1 MFGEGERVATIEVL
15 NANEDGS
22 NLVFEAESGKR
33 LVLAIEDA
41 GIDILHRCGGRA
53 RCTTCRCDIVEG
65 DAGEMRDVERER
77 LAQEDELA
85 PSVRL
90 ACQII
95 PEHDLKLKVIYRL
108 SESDLSD
115 AGPRPTE
122 EMEP

>member
-1 MFGEGERVATIEVL
+1 MATIEVL
-15 NANEDGS
+15 NGNADGS
-22 NLVFEAESGKR
+22 SLVFEADQGKR

-65 DAGEMRDVERER
+65 EPGEMRSVERER

-90 ACQII
+90 SCQII
-95 PEHDLKLKVIYRL
+95 PAHDLKLQVIYRL

-115 AGPRPTE
+115 AGPRPSE